1 MASHYG
7 RIMRRFECAAL
18 TALLFACF
26 NFGLH
31 VLQLLILDQSVA
43 FIGGIDLAFGRFDT
57 RSHPIADPE
66 SKMFPGGPLL
76 RGRVTEI

>member
-7 RIMRRFECAAL
+7 RIIRRFEWAAL
-18 TALLFACF
+18 TLYYSLAY

-31 VLQLLILDQSVA
+31 VLQLLILDHSVA

-76 RGRVTEI
+76 RGRVTKI

>member
-1 MASHYG
+1 M
-7 RIMRRFECAAL
+7 
-18 TALLFACF
+18 
-26 NFGLH
+26 
-31 VLQLLILDQSVA
+31 LQLLILDQSVA